1 MNIKSF
7 IDQFSLISNLPREQ
21 QFVLLEKARD
31 DACLQLKFLNFSTI
45 ALLIRIIFI
54 TVIVGGSSLVFGFS
68 AALTLFTLLLSLLFS
83 RVAITEINTHLMLK
97 SLRKILAEDKLA

>member
-31 DACLQLKFLNFSTI
+31 DACLQLKFLNFATI
-45 ALLIRIIFI
+45 AILIRFLFI
-54 TVIVGGSSLVFGFS
+54 LVIVGGSSLLFGFS
-68 AALTLFTLLLSLLFS
+68 AVIILCTLVLSLLFS

-97 SLRKILAEDKLA
+97 SLRKVLAEDER

>member
-31 DACLQLKFLNFSTI
+31 DACLQLKFLNFATI
-45 ALLIRIIFI
+45 AILIRFLFI
-54 TVIVGGSSLVFGFS
+54 LVIVGGISLLFGFS
-68 AALTLFTLLLSLLFS
+68 AVIILCTLVLSLLFS

-97 SLRKILAEDKLA
+97 SLRKVLAEDER

>member
-31 DACLQLKFLNFSTI
+31 DACLQLKFLNFATI
-45 ALLIRIIFI
+45 AILIRFLFI
-54 TVIVGGSSLVFGFS
+54 LVIVGGSSLLFGFS
-68 AALTLFTLLLSLLFS
+68 AVIILFTLVLSLLFS

-97 SLRKILAEDKLA
+97 SLRKVLAEDER